1 VTTLAAIFPPTQ
13 APERL
18 GAVASAAEAAG
29 LPQLWVW
36 EDCFSESGIATA
48 TAILAATSRVTV
60 GIGLLPV
67 PLRNVALTAM
77 EIATMARLFPGRLTA
92 GIGHGVLD
100 WMGQVGARVESPL
113 TLLREYTTAL
123 YALLQ
128 GDTVTTHGRYVH
140 LDQVALDWPPT
151 AVPPLLV
158 GGIRPRTVAL
168 AGELAD
174 GLIIPGGVS
183 PDDVRTSVRQ
193 FQADRTATGVADI
206 VVFVSVPADSPAA
219 AVAATVSEYARAG
232 ATHIAVNAAESDADL
247 VRFVGFLAHQVAPLV
262 DDAQRLKLASGQ
274 AEQQFVHDM
283 GGKIAVQLAVGGLL
297 LGQDGPHQ
305 REPADLDVGIGP
317 ELTAGDAAAD
327 DRTHDL
333 VARFDHCLLVPGH
346 KPRVL
351 LALAEQQRVPARLP
365 RVGLVR
371 AHHGE
376 HRH

>member
-1 VTTLAAIFPPTQ
+1 MPTLAAIFPPTQ

-29 LPQLWVW
+29 LAQLWVW

-92 GIGHGVLD
+92 GVGHGVLD
-100 WMGQVGARVESPL
+100 WMSQVGARVESPM

-140 LDQVALDWPPT
+140 LDQVALDWPP
-151 AVPPLLV
+151 AVVPPLLV

-183 PDDVRTSVRQ
+183 PGRRARLGPPV
-193 FQADRTATGVADI
+193 
-206 VVFVSVPADSPAA
+206 SPAQAGPLAGHA
-219 AVAATVSEYARAG
+219 AALAGTSWSSSASRLTARPRPPPPR
-232 ATHIAVNAAESDADL
+232 S
-247 VRFVGFLAHQVAPLV
+247 
-262 DDAQRLKLASGQ
+262 AST
-274 AEQQFVHDM
+274 
-283 GGKIAVQLAVGGLL
+283 
-297 LGQDGPHQ
+297 P
-305 REPADLDVGIGP
+305 GP
-317 ELTAGDAAAD
+317 ERPISRST
-327 DRTHDL
+327 
-333 VARFDHCLLVPGH
+333 P
-346 KPRVL
+346 PR
-351 LALAEQQRVPARLP
+351 ATPTSSDSSASWPTRSP
-365 RVGLVR
+365 RWSTILRGTS
-371 AHHGE
+371 
-376 HRH
+376 